1 MTTGIVTVLIT
12 TFLAS
17 AVEAIEMVT
26 IVVGVGATRG
36 WRSTLL
42 GAAAGFVVLAVLV
55 AGFGLALSA
64 IPIAPLRLIIG
75 ALLLIFG
82 LQWLRK
88 GVVRVAARGFAGMQ
102 IDTKEADDVWTGA
115 GVDWTAFVLAFKGVL
130 LEGLEV
136 AFIVVSVGATAGQL
150 GAAVTGGG
158 AALLVVGALG
168 VALLR
173 YVARIPRSFLQLV
186 VGLLLTTFGSFWATE
201 GLGVSW
207 PGGDGAI
214 LGLLGVYLL
223 TAAINIAIE
232 RRGAHRGKSTL
243 NLTEVAR

>member
-1 MTTGIVTVLIT
+1 MTGIVPVLIT
-12 TFLAS
+12 AFLAA

-42 GAAAGFVVLAVLV
+42 GGGAGFVVLSVLV
-55 AGFGLALSA
+55 AFLGLALSA
-64 IPIAPLRLIIG
+64 ILIAPLRVVIG
-75 ALLLIFG
+75 ALLLVFG

-102 IDTKEADDVWTGA
+102 IDANQEADEWTGT
-115 GVDWTAFVLAFKGVL
+115 GVDWTAFVLAFRGVL

-150 GAAVTGGG
+150 GVAVTGG
-158 AALLVVGALG
+158 ATALLVVGAVGAVLS
-168 VALLR
+168 R

-186 VGLLLTTFGSFWATE
+186 VGILLTTFGSFWATE

-207 PGGDGAI
+207 PGGDVAI
-214 LGLLGVYLL
+214 LGLLAVYVLS
-223 TAAINIAIE
+223 AVINIAVE
-232 RRGAHRGKSTL
+232 RHGARRGRPTL